1 MMEMRAVV
9 ARLVTNYDMKFAA
22 GENGKAAL
30 EEMKDTFTT
39 TPGPLKIIFQKR
51 KIYG

>member
-9 ARLVTNYDMKFAA
+9 ARLVINYDMKFAA
-22 GENGKAAL
+22 GEDGTSAL
-30 EEMKDTFTT
+30 NKMKDTFTT

-51 KIYG
+51 NEG